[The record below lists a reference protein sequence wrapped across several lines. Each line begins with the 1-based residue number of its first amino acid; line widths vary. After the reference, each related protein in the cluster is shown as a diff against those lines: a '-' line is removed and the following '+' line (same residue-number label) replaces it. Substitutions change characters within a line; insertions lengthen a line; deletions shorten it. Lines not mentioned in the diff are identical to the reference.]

1 MDFQISKVFLFI
13 VFNISAIQASKL
25 DMNFIVAVLDEFQ
38 MRNPTIW
45 NRQNELGIDLMKI
58 LFQLGQ
64 YCKIKTNLVGIE
76 SETSDM
82 LLLFNDVK
90 EIEAYFQ
97 MESNSQSTH
106 VILLQ
111 NPDFKTIM
119 NLVTTSINERVF
131 FINLSSKEVFEF
143 YKINDVSIQNK
154 LGHFEDLSYKFQWND
169 KVNSD
174 FFVRRSDFYSLTLKA
189 MTEATGRQLM
199 LDPSYT
205 EKAPFFSSN
214 QTYLVTQFT
223 TGLYYDVLL
232 ELQKMLKKRNCMG
245 ICLSTRKW
253 IV

>member
-1 MDFQISKVFLFI
+1 MKECSLSMHQLKKFLNDFF
-13 VFNISAIQASKL
+13 
-25 DMNFIVAVLDEFQ
+25 
-38 MRNPTIW
+38 
-45 NRQNELGIDLMKI
+45 
-58 LFQLGQ
+58 
-64 YCKIKTNLVGIE
+64 
-76 SETSDM
+76 
-82 LLLFNDVK
+82 
-90 EIEAYFQ
+90 
-97 MESNSQSTH
+97 
-106 VILLQ
+106 
-111 NPDFKTIM
+111 
-119 NLVTTSINERVF
+119 
-131 FINLSSKEVFEF
+131 
-143 YKINDVSIQNK
+143 IQNK
-154 LGHFEDLSYKFQWND
+154 LGHFEEISYKFQWND

-174 FFVRRSDFYSLTLKA
+174 FFVRRSDFYGLTLKA